1 MNQSISDR
9 IVGVVGMGIVGGTI
23 ASRFEHAGFRVQGYD
38 PYLEVGSPDLLE
50 RCSIVFLCVPTPSSA
65 DGNHDLSAVWAAMET
80 IEPHL
85 RPGTI
90 VAMKSTVTPGTC
102 ASLANVFPRLR
113 IASVPEFLVAT
124 DPISS
129 FTHADRIVIGATSPD
144 AAAEIASYF
153 SVVAP
158 GVPTCFV
165 TPGEAELIKLCSNA
179 LLAAKVSLANELS
192 DICDRFG
199 VAWPRVQAIVGLDRR
214 IGRDHLTVTPERG
227 FGGQCLPKDL
237 DGLIA
242 AARDAGYMPQLLER
256 IAEFNRSIRN
266 EGAAAPPH
274 LVPAWAEL
282 PPDDPDLIAAQPAD
296 EEAAR

>member
-1 MNQSISDR
+1 M
-9 IVGVVGMGIVGGTI
+9 
-23 ASRFEHAGFRVQGYD
+23 
-38 PYLEVGSPDLLE
+38 
-50 RCSIVFLCVPTPSSA
+50 
-65 DGNHDLSAVWAAMET
+65 SAVWAAMET
-80 IEPHL
+80 IQPHL
-85 RPGTI
+85 RAGTI

-102 ASLANVFPRLR
+102 AALTAAFPRLR
-113 IASVPEFLVAT
+113 MASVPEFLVAT

-129 FTHADRIVIGATSPD
+129 FTQADRIVIGASSPE
-144 AAAEIASYF
+144 AAAEIAGYF
-153 SVVAP
+153 AVVAP
-158 GVPTCFV
+158 GVPACFV
-165 TPGEAELIKLCSNA
+165 TPAEAELIKLCSNA
-179 LLAAKVSLANELS
+179 MLAAKVSLANELS
-192 DICDRFG
+192 DICDRFD

-214 IGRDHLTVTPERG
+214 IGRDHLTVSPERG

-266 EGAAAPPH
+266 EGAATPPH

-282 PPDDPDLIAAQPAD
+282 PPDDPDLIS

>member
-1 MNQSISDR
+1 MTHSSSDR

-23 ASRFEHAGFRVQGYD
+23 ATRFEHSGFSVQGYD
-38 PYLEVGSPDLLE
+38 PYLEIGSPELLE
-50 RCSIVFLCVPTPSSA
+50 RCSIIFLCVPTPSAA
-65 DGNHDLSAVWAAMET
+65 DGNHDMSAVWAAMET

-85 RPGTI
+85 QAGTI

-102 ASLANVFPRLR
+102 AALTAAFPRLR
-113 IASVPEFLVAT
+113 MASVPEFLVAT

-129 FTHADRIVIGATSPD
+129 FTQADRIVIGASSPE
-144 AAAEIASYF
+144 AAAEIAGYF
-153 SVVAP
+153 AVVAP
-158 GVPTCFV
+158 GVPACFV
-165 TPGEAELIKLCSNA
+165 TPAEAELIKLCSNA
-179 LLAAKVSLANELS
+179 MLAAKVSLANELS
-192 DICDRFG
+192 DICDRFD

-214 IGRDHLTVTPERG
+214 IGRDHLTVSPERG

-266 EGAAAPPH
+266 EGAATPPH

-282 PPDDPDLIAAQPAD
+282 PPDDPDLIS

>member
-1 MNQSISDR
+1 VTHSSSDR

-23 ASRFEHAGFRVQGYD
+23 ASRFEHAGFSVQGYD
-38 PYLEVGSPDLLE
+38 PYLEIGAPELLGK
-50 RCSIVFLCVPTPSSA
+50 CSIVFLCVPTPSA
-65 DGNHDLSAVWAAMET
+65 GDGNHDVAAVWAAMHA

-85 RPGTI
+85 RAGTI
-90 VAMKSTVTPGTC
+90 VAMKSTVPPGTC
-102 ASLANVFPRLR
+102 TTLKAAFPRLNM
-113 IASVPEFLVAT
+113 ASVPEFLVAN

-129 FTHADRIVIGATSPD
+129 FTQADRIVIGASSPEV
-144 AAAEIASYF
+144 AADISGYF
-153 SVVAP
+153 AVVAP

-165 TPGEAELIKLCSNA
+165 APGEAELIKLCSNA

-256 IAEFNRSIRN
+256 IADFNRSIRN

-282 PPDDPDLIAAQPAD
+282 PPDEPHLIAVHPSD